1 MSVAQSTEDF
11 HTNAEKVPL
20 SLLLLSR
27 VYSSGFA
34 PSLVDILARRL
45 TIDDRRKLG
54 ARYLRQR
61 LRASK
66 ALDVTAQRSNIRQA
80 ATATRASGTSRN
92 DRQGGTGSRN
102 AETGAVVDARGCL
115 EARKR

>member
-11 HTNAEKVPL
+11 QNHPEKVPL

-27 VYSSGFA
+27 VYSSGSG

-54 ARYLRQR
+54 ARYLRRR
-61 LRASK
+61 LRASE
-66 ALDVTAQRSNIRQA
+66 ALDDTAQRSDFRAA
-80 ATATRASGTSRN
+80 ATATRASGN
-92 DRQGGTGSRN
+92 I
-102 AETGAVVDARGCL
+102 
-115 EARKR
+115 